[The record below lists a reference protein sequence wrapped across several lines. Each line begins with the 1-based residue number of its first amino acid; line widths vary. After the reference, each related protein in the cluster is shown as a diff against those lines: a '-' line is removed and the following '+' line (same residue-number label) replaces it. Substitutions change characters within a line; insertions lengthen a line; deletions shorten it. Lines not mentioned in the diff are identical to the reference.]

1 MDYVK
6 AKAIKLLEENGVNL
20 CHLGVDSAFLAM
32 HHQSLK
38 RKKKV
43 NWLPQNKN
51 LCASE
56 NTILWIVRKDM

>member
-1 MDYVK
+1 MKLDPCITPYKKKKLRMDYVK

-38 RKKKV
+38 RKKKGE
-43 NWLPQNKN
+43 LTSSK
-51 LCASE
+51 
-56 NTILWIVRKDM
+56 

>member
-32 HHQSLK
+32 HHQSLTTKEKK
-38 RKKKV
+38 R
-43 NWLPQNKN
+43 
-51 LCASE
+51 
-56 NTILWIVRKDM
+56 

>member
-38 RKKKV
+38 RKKKGE
-43 NWLPQNKN
+43 LTSSK
-51 LCASE
+51 
-56 NTILWIVRKDM
+56 